1 VVHRPLPHGRISS
14 NVTVETELD
23 ALFAPHPNFG
33 DEVNRNLA
41 QSEIEGGVHLR
52 NVPPDTVLEVQ
63 TMNHLYTIIHQG
75 LGKAL
80 ISGHPRFCPDP
91 VMVQIHGSTWGGSML
106 KQSYIGRGMH
116 LEFRHPAYLSVT
128 TSRIVEV
135 RARVA

>member
-1 VVHRPLPHGRISS
+1 MSS
-14 NVTVETELD
+14 NATVEAELD
-23 ALFAPHPNFG
+23 GLFANHSNLS
-33 DEVNRNLA
+33 DTVNRNLA

-52 NVPPDTVLEVQ
+52 NVPPETVLEVQ

-80 ISGHPRFCPDP
+80 ISGHPKFCPNP
-91 VMVQIHGSTWGGSML
+91 VMVQIQGSTWGGSML
-106 KQSYIGRGMH
+106 KQSFIGRGMH
-116 LEFRHPAYLSVT
+116 LEFRHPAYLSIT